1 MHCLYFEG
9 IIISQDVTTF
19 DAPVDVAKLEL
30 LVLATTCLRVDSLII
45 LEDHIIR
52 MN

>member
-1 MHCLYFEG
+1 MHYHVL
-9 IIISQDVTTF
+9 SVLLNQDVTTF